1 MGMCDG
7 AKYLSESPFW
17 GEQYASAFRRIRYAA
32 IMSDLVRI
40 AYLAEHGGFYVDSD
54 HTPGN
59 LSLIELV
66 RTVQDAKKNLVL
78 PLVPEK
84 ELVKGEQVRVY
95 NALLGAV
102 PRHPGMI
109 HQSCPEG
116 WTEKHFDASDPITER
131 FGNAFGF
138 AQLLAV
144 LGESTE
150 SWNLGQ
156 MTWCRLLKM
165 KSDDQGVRAE
175 ALWNI
180 LALDG
185 VRTMLPGGQ
194 AEATAAY
201 ARPRQP
207 VPRGV
212 QCCPFI
218 AQHLRSGCLGTP
230 RQRSVCRSPPEGA

>member
-1 MGMCDG
+1 MWSYFQTLGELF
-7 AKYLSESPFW
+7 KVSPFTPP
-17 GEQYASAFRRIRYAA
+17 ELCASLMRPTIPVIHF
-32 IMSDLVRI
+32 VRSPE
-40 AYLAEHGGFYVDSD
+40 AMVVSGHFY
-54 HTPGN
+54 
-59 LSLIELV
+59 
-66 RTVQDAKKNLVL
+66 
-78 PLVPEK
+78 
-84 ELVKGEQVRVY
+84 
-95 NALLGAV
+95 
-102 PRHPGMI
+102 

-144 LGESTE
+144 LSESTE

-165 KSDDQGVRAE
+165 KSDEQGVRAE

-230 RQRSVCRSPPEGA
+230 RQRSQFVGPAPEGA